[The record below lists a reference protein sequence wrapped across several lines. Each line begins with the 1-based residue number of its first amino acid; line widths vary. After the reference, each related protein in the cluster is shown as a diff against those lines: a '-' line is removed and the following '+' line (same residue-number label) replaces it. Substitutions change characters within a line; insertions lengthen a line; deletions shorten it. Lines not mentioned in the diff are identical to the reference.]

1 MAILA
6 AAPLVNAAPGGMLR
20 GWLTMLQTDSK
31 LSPRSES
38 AGLSAPLRGALWMIG
53 ATSGFAAMIVLVRQL
68 TYDLDPLQVV
78 FLRNV
83 FGLLAMTP
91 WLASQGLGVL
101 RTQRIHLHLLRAGIG
116 IVAMICWFTT
126 LSLMPLAESTALSF
140 TAPIFTSLLAVLMLG
155 EVMRRRRWMATAL
168 GFLGALVILRP
179 GIQAVQPVALLAM
192 GTAAVWATS
201 TILVKVMSRTESAGA
216 VVTYMVLLSTP
227 LSLIPALLVWQ
238 TPTLEH
244 LFFAVLLGAA
254 GSAGHFCMTRAL
266 ASADASF
273 VVPFD
278 YLRLPL
284 VAAFAYVAFG
294 EVPDLWIWLG
304 GGLIA
309 ASGIYLAHR
318 ESRLEPGAG
327 APSARI

>member
-1 MAILA
+1 
-6 AAPLVNAAPGGMLR
+6 MLR
-20 GWLTMLQTDSK
+20 GWLTMLRADSK
-31 LSPRSES
+31 VSSRPAS
-38 AGLSAPLRGALWMIG
+38 AGLSAPLRGALWMS
-53 ATSGFAAMIVLVRQL
+53 AAASAFAAMIVLVRQL

-83 FGLLAMTP
+83 FGVLAMTP
-91 WLASQGLGVL
+91 WLMSQGLGVL
-101 RTQRIHLHLLRAGIG
+101 RTRRIHLHLLRAGIG
-116 IVAMICWFTT
+116 IVAMVCWFTT
-126 LSLMPLAESTALSF
+126 LSLMSLAESTALSF
-140 TAPIFTSLLAVLMLG
+140 TAPIFTSLLAVLLVG
-155 EVMRRRRWMATAL
+155 EAMRARRWTATAL

-201 TILVKVMSRTESAGA
+201 TILVKIMTRTESPGA
-216 VVTYMVLLSTP
+216 VATYMVLLSTP

-238 TPTLEH
+238 SPTLEH
-244 LFFAVLLGAA
+244 LIYAALLGAA
-254 GSAGHFCMTRAL
+254 GSTGHVCMTRAL

-294 EVPDLWIWLG
+294 EVPGVWIWLG

-318 ESRLEPGAG
+318 ESSLRAATASVLP
-327 APSARI
+327 PKIS

>member
-1 MAILA
+1 
-6 AAPLVNAAPGGMLR
+6 MLR
-20 GWLTMLQTDSK
+20 AYSK
-31 LSPRSES
+31 VSPRPAS
-38 AGLSAPLRGALWMIG
+38 AGSSAPLRGALWMSA
-53 ATSGFAAMIVLVRQL
+53 ATSAFAAMIVLVRQL
-68 TYDLDPLQVV
+68 TYELDPLEVV

-83 FGLLAMTP
+83 FGVLAMMP
-91 WLASQGLGVL
+91 WLMSHGLGVL
-101 RTQRIHLHLLRAGIG
+101 RTQRIHLHLLRAAIG
-116 IVAMICWFTT
+116 IVAMISWFTT

-140 TAPIFTSLLAVLMLG
+140 TAPLFTSLLAVLLLG
-155 EVMRRRRWMATAL
+155 EVMRARRWVATAL

-201 TILVKVMSRTESAGA
+201 TILVKVMTRTESPGA

-244 LFFAVLLGAA
+244 LVYAALLGAA

-278 YLRLPL
+278 YLRLP
-284 VAAFAYVAFG
+284 
-294 EVPDLWIWLG
+294 W
-304 GGLIA
+304 
-309 ASGIYLAHR
+309 
-318 ESRLEPGAG
+318 SRCSPMWR
-327 APSARI
+327 SARCRIFGSGSAAA